1 MTGKMAETPQV
12 GFQSNLL
19 GIHLMW
25 NHHTESANLVYGR
38 PRKRQRTGSRCH
50 LQSPPQSMS
59 ESETDP
65 SGMNRQR
72 LQASGM
78 EF

>member
-1 MTGKMAETPQV
+1 MVETPQV

-19 GIHLMW
+19 GFHLMW

-38 PRKRQRTGSRCH
+38 PRKRQR
-50 LQSPPQSMS
+50 QSMS